1 VETGC
6 GDGAL
11 GDQVFLSCVESF
23 GVGILMEIS
32 CLYSD
37 VSA

>member
-11 GDQVFLSCVESF
+11 GDQVFLSCVELW
-23 GVGILMEIS
+23 GWDLDGDILFI
-32 CLYSD
+32 L
-37 VSA
+37 